1 MIQRQRTHRGFTIIE
16 VVVIITILALLVGLS
31 YFFIGDWR
39 GRAAI
44 NEVKS
49 DLNGAAAALENVRNF
64 QNGYPA
70 TLTNAVFEPTD
81 TVTLDY
87 TRRGDGSYCLIGTST
102 ERSNVEWFVDS
113 RANKQP
119 LQGDCS

>member
-1 MIQRQRTHRGFTIIE
+1 MIQRHASRGFTIIE

-39 GRAAI
+39 ARAAT

-49 DLNGAAAALENVRNF
+49 DLNGAASALENIRNF
-64 QNGYPA
+64 SNGYPA
-70 TLTNAVFEPTD
+70 TLTNTVFEPTD
-81 TVTLDY
+81 TVELDY
-87 TRRGDGSYCLIGTST
+87 TLRGDGSYCLIGTST
-102 ERSNVEWFVDS
+102 ERSTVVWFVDS

-119 LQGDCS
+119 LQGSCS